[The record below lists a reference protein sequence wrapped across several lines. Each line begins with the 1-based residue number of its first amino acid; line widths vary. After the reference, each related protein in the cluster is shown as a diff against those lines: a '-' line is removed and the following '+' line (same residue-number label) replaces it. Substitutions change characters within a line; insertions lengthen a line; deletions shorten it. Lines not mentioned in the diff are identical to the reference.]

1 MLLTRL
7 NGGFW
12 LLWLSLFILCYFNSV
27 DDPTSLFYDGSRAY
41 EQRFSLERANQ
52 ARDYLQH
59 LPRKVEQG
67 QTDAKFLCIGVP
79 SINRT
84 SESFLGYTIATLTD
98 SISPKDRAR
107 IHLVVLLADKSP
119 EKHFAYSQPW
129 LAHMADEVLL
139 YGDGPSGSNSSVYRT
154 IDRNVYKEGS
164 GRGTGRVENMRLDHS
179 VLVERCRKHAS
190 PYFAL
195 IEDDIIAAPNWFAK
209 LSEGLAYVETQSKKT
224 GKDWLYLRLFYS
236 ELLMGW
242 NNEEM
247 LLYAQN
253 ILLVYTV
260 VLLSFLVS
268 MVVKSRLKRR
278 RMAESIRC
286 SALLLALILC
296 LWLPALVALYIVAG
310 RVSMRRI
317 NPFAWSWH
325 PAREMPN
332 FGCCAQGL
340 VFAQRNLEGVEAL
353 LRQPPYAF
361 AGDQILE
368 DYARDH
374 SLAKWALEPSVL
386 QHVGLKQ
393 SSAGDARAEVWNFS
407 FERQRGTRG
416 SHGAW

>member
-12 LLWLSLFILCYFNSV
+12 LVWLSLFIFCYFNSF
-27 DDPTSLFYDGSRAY
+27 DDPTSLFYDVGRAY
-41 EQRFSLERANQ
+41 EQRFSLERAKE
-52 ARDYLQH
+52 ARDYLEH
-59 LPRKVEQG
+59 LPNKVEQAG
-67 QTDAKFLCIGVP
+67 KKAKFLCIGVP

-84 SESFLGYTIATLTD
+84 SESFLGYTIATLAD
-98 SISPKDRAR
+98 SIPPKDRAS
-107 IHLVVLLADKSP
+107 IHLVVLVADKSP
-119 EKHFAYSQPW
+119 QNHFAYSQLW
-129 LAHMADEVLL
+129 LANIADEVLL
-139 YGDGPSGSNSSVYRT
+139 YGHGQTSGSNNSIYRT

-179 VLVERCRKHAS
+179 VLVETCRNYGS

-209 LSEGLAYVETQSKKT
+209 LTKGLSHVEAQSKKT

-236 ELLMGW
+236 EIFMGW
-242 NNEEM
+242 NSEEW
-247 LLYAQN
+247 LLYGQN
-253 ILLVYTV
+253 IFLLYTV
-260 VLLSFLVS
+260 VLLAFLVS
-268 MVVKSRLKRR
+268 MLVRSRLKRKPI
-278 RMAESIRC
+278 AKSIRC
-286 SALLLALILC
+286 SALPLALIMC
-296 LWLPALVALYIVAG
+296 LWLPALIALYIVAG

-340 VFAQRNLEGVEAL
+340 VFPQRHLEGVQAL
-353 LRQPPYAF
+353 LRKPPYAF

-393 SSAGDARAEVWNFS
+393 SSAGDQRAEVWNFS
-407 FERQRGTRG
+407 FERQRMNTRET
-416 SHGAW
+416 